1 MNIARNRLSW
11 VVVGVGNECRS
22 DDGVGP
28 YIANRLSNYAETKT
42 LSVRQ
47 LTPELAEIM
56 AQCDNVIIVD
66 ALITDDLT
74 NATLSIREIHP
85 TDDPPMHSHSL
96 TAESLLNL
104 TKHVF
109 GYCPQGWM
117 VSIPAKN
124 LDFGAEIPDDT
135 KILAE
140 QAVFWIHKLIAPDL
154 DHALDKPL
162 D

>member
-1 MNIARNRLSW
+1 MNISRNKLSW

-28 YIANRLSNYAETKT
+28 YIAKRLADDAETKA

-56 AQCDNVIIVD
+56 AQCANVIIVD
-66 ALITDDLT
+66 ALITDALT
-74 NATLSIREIHP
+74 NATLSIREIQP
-85 TDDPPMHSHSL
+85 ADDPPIHSHSL

-104 TKHVF
+104 TKLAF
-109 GYCPQGWM
+109 GYCPRAWLIN
-117 VSIPAKN
+117 IPATN
-124 LDFGAEIPDDT
+124 LGFGSEMTEDT
-135 KILAE
+135 KNLAE
-140 QAVFWIHKLIAPDL
+140 QAVSWIHTLIAPDL
-154 DHALDKPL
+154 NHAFDKPV